1 MKLARIAVVAY
12 IAAMTGNAVAA
23 TDGTLGGT
31 SEGTA
36 VINIS
41 KQNAVKITNLDD
53 INLGTFGS
61 LTATTTGADDV
72 CVFSSTGGYGLV
84 MTSAND
90 GFSMAATGTTTTI
103 DYSVEWEANLTSD
116 LTYNSMLPGL
126 IGDSSDVDCNGQT
139 NATFTISIEPNAFNA
154 AEPGSYTD
162 TLTMLVQPL

>member
-1 MKLARIAVVAY
+1 MKLVRIAVVAY

-53 INLGTFGS
+53 INL
-61 LTATTTGADDV
+61 
-72 CVFSSTGGYGLV
+72 V

-126 IGDSSDVDCNGQT
+126 IGDSTDVDCNGQT

>member
-1 MKLARIAVVAY
+1 MKLARIALVTS
-12 IAAMTGNAVAA
+12 IAAISGNAIAA

-31 SEGTA
+31 SE
-36 VINIS
+36 
-41 KQNAVKITNLDD
+41 D
-53 INLGTFGS
+53 LGTFGS

-126 IGDSSDVDCNGQT
+126 IGDSTDVDCNGQT
-139 NATFTISIEPNAFNA
+139 NATFTISIEPSAFNA